1 MKRKTSVCFAIVFG
15 VLQASSTYSAPQENE
30 RIRLQDLVRE
40 ALERNPEIRAAQR
53 SVDAARSRV
62 SPAGALPDPE
72 VMFGQMNEGNILP
85 FTTLGDPDAG
95 FSEVYAGFNQ
105 EFPYPGKRALRRK
118 VAGLEASAEES
129 RYRFTRLRVVSEVK
143 SAFYELYAV
152 HKSLEVVE
160 RERSLLEQ
168 VEKVASTRY
177 SVGKGIQQDV
187 LDAGVEISRLD
198 ERLIALQQRLKTSEA
213 LLNSLLDRPND
224 TPLARPGEIQQS
236 SLAYGLA
243 DLTRLAEQNFPLLES
258 EQRAI
263 ERDASA
269 LDLARKGK
277 YPDFG
282 VTFVYHNRGGN
293 RDYWTI
299 GGTLKIPL
307 YFGSKQRYEIEE
319 AAANAARSRAA
330 YQNTRAQTLYR
341 VESAYLMAE
350 TAGRLLKLYDEAIL
364 RQSSFSLESA
374 IANYEVGKVDFIT
387 LLAAWN
393 RVLNYELTRHE
404 HLAEY
409 QKALAQLEPLVGV
422 ELAGE

>member
-1 MKRKTSVCFAIVFG
+1 M
-15 VLQASSTYSAPQENE
+15 
-30 RIRLQDLVRE
+30 RLEDLVRE
-40 ALERNPEIRAAQR
+40 ALDRNPEIRAAGR
-53 SVDAARSRV
+53 AVDAARSRV

-72 VMFGQMNEGNILP
+72 MMFGQMNEGNILP

-269 LDLARKGK
+269 
-277 YPDFG
+277 
-282 VTFVYHNRGGN
+282 HNRGGN